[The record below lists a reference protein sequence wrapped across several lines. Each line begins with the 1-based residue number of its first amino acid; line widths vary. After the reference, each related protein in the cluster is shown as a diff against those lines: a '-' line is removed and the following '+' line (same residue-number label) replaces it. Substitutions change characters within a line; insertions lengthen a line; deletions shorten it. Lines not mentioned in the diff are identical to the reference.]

1 MKHLIPKLME
11 DDEEWSKGHVH
22 GHRVCSKTWRESHT
36 SKLVEMTDSSSR
48 GEGEGGRGEELWEG
62 EREEQLWDVIKQNI

>member
-1 MKHLIPKLME
+1 MKMKHLIPKLTE

-22 GHRVCSKTWRESHT
+22 GHRVCSKTWWESHT

-48 GEGEGGRGEELWEG
+48 GEELWE
-62 EREEQLWDVIKQNI
+62 REKGRSNFGDVNKQNI